1 MAATAGHQVD
11 QDQDQVQK
19 RIFTNWINAQLA
31 KHPTPSV
38 VRDLFQDL
46 CDGHQ
51 LLDLLEVL
59 SGHQLDHERKRNDPA
74 HWRSNVDTALRFLT
88 TQSVKLVNINVPDVV
103 AGKPTVILGL
113 VWSIILHFQMERLT
127 LGLPR
132 DPSER
137 HLVPDV
143 TPSPTGTPPLKRGR
157 FQWQWG
163 GSTRQALLH
172 WAQDKARGTPV
183 PIRDFG
189 VSWRDGRAFAAL
201 MNSLHPGVL
210 PPTQLQPSSPTHTL
224 NIIFTTAENILGIP
238 RLLEPHDLTVEN
250 PDEKSIMTYV
260 SQFLGLSRQ
269 LPAGVHVTEEALGA
283 PWAEGRE
290 HPEVQ
295 ANVRQDFEDARREM
309 EGCIEGAVSFLQD
322 QGSPQQLLAKH
333 QETIQRFESGV
344 LQRFLDSTH
353 HMQTLLTPDSSLM
366 AADQQEDLCRK
377 WTAGVFGDI
386 EQSVVTWGESGPV
399 SRVGGGRGVRE
410 ELALTAPWEAAAPEA
425 GRSAAQEEEAL
436 SLSARQLNEALETAG
451 ILADGQSGHA
461 LSCWDLVEPLGCAA
475 EDAGL
480 QGGQQERMVQE
491 ELHARQSRLVG
502 SLRDIGERAG
512 AVPLTEATLPAVQ
525 ARLGSLVELELD
537 VQREAKE
544 LQGLREQADRLL
556 GSSLAG
562 EAQERLREAEEV
574 WGVTAG
580 EIQDRKDQCFVI
592 MAFLREFRSH
602 KKDLRSTIGKGERL
616 IQQHASYMGKERLG
630 QLLTEIEEVKCEF
643 GTKQEQLDG
652 LRKICQHLHSE
663 LRPFVDTGSLPFQR
677 EVDELVDRWL
687 DVTEWLQS
695 YGCSLQ
701 QALRLWDELREC
713 GCSGWAARRRLVPP
727 GEEAV
732 LEDQIHGQEQQN
744 WSFLEKAV
752 RIQELLRWEEVP
764 LELQVMESAAR
775 GELEQMKHCRRQL
788 MDQGGGTAQ
797 GPETTPG
804 SQGGADHPQVEE
816 HQDRQVGVDMG
827 VRDEQLP
834 MASGDEQEE
843 LWDSDDE
850 EVTPT
855 AEEFPQIHSLERS
868 GALEPREGQ
877 QRWTLDGTEEIPP
890 LPMDTEWSRERV
902 DITEQVSGP
911 WSEARPP
918 EEWRDLLPRERWGQ
932 ELPGPVEV
940 LAPLGPETSREVVPP
955 VGDRDLQRQRSW
967 VPEMKE
973 RHSLDQLPG
982 EREEVSG
989 ENGGIEDWLRHVT
1002 AQRGA
1007 RVSGSD
1013 GASESEPEGDWEA
1026 PSARREAAAESSS
1039 SSAERRNPPTAEVDP
1054 GVLQTSG
1061 TVEHTEEKD
1070 GQVDVDMGVRDEQLP
1085 MASGDEQEEL
1095 WNSDDEEV
1103 TPTAEE
1109 FPQVMAA
1116 VNMACTPSLPHSQTG
1131 EQRHEALGAPW
1142 AEGREHPEVQ
1152 ANVRQDFEDARREME
1167 GCIEGAVS
1175 FLQDQGSPQQ
1185 LLAKHQRPQERSR
1198 VASWRA
1204 DQQEDL
1210 CRKWTLV
1217 QADISAHVQWLREV
1231 ERRTSSVVPREA
1243 GSPARPGA
1251 QSDRSALTL
1260 PQAGVFGDIEQSV
1273 VTWGESGPVSRVG
1286 GGRGVRE
1293 ELALTA
1299 PWEAAAPEAG
1309 EPLWMVGYREQ
1320 RRTGP
1325 AEGSGGPV
1333 WDVTS
1338 LSPVPSAMEKE
1349 IAVDGAAGREQGA
1362 GTVSQGPP
1370 TPAVIR
1376 PAGTGSP
1383 GVVEDLSSQFGE
1395 DATMNKPSKGHHP
1408 ALGEHQRDKDRH
1420 IPYGSAQLPA
1430 PGDTPFLSGDWDG
1443 QRAPSPESLGWRE
1456 LLPVARALPE
1466 QMSQSRRYPGQEM
1479 VLPPPAG
1486 EDGTGT
1492 PGVSSEG
1499 QWGAEAAGD
1508 QGEDITTTTTGERRQ
1523 ELRQEAALAVGEAR
1537 RAVGWA
1543 EGQLTRGVDTKVP
1556 GGWHD
1561 LPVAVRLGKAGGRVN
1576 RAAEASVARE
1586 VEGLGAGRGPE
1597 PLTPT
1602 EQVYP
1607 GETAREE
1614 SQEQGA
1620 GISLAGPLRP
1630 WQSHSLAPKEHGED
1644 QEPSLGPGSE
1654 DGGESDQGEGRH
1666 PLAWSSVPEYGWPS
1680 GRSAPPANIP
1690 EIQREQVGEASG
1702 EVLPSLWTTTICQ
1715 DNQGVRDDIG
1725 ETPADPWKAT
1735 TCQDN
1740 EEVVDNIGEESPD
1753 PHLAIVGQGNDEV
1766 GDNVGEKLPDLWA
1779 PTMGHGNKGIRDDVT
1794 EIPTDP
1800 CKAGMGQD
1808 NKGVRSHV
1816 DEILPDTWNATMSP
1830 GNKGVGDNVG
1840 KIPPDPWKA
1849 TTYQGHQDIRDVG
1862 ETSSDPWKATMS
1874 QDNDGVGHNI
1884 GETPP
1889 SLWETTTGQ
1898 GHQGARD
1905 LIPGTVSL
1913 YRRDMELDIN
1923 PQRAV
1928 ILASEMGMEVMDG
1941 SSEKLGGERP
1951 VQSVGLVPWSRHTPE
1966 CSQPPRESPDT
1977 GHVTH
1982 HPARDDSGTPAVTA
1996 EQAAWAEVTSGL
2008 SLPST
2013 ETMGGPEKAG
2023 IDPDV
2028 EHSAREE
2035 LEQFE
2040 GAPQHSRS
2048 AALEE
2053 EALSLSARQLNEALE
2068 TAGILADGQSGH
2080 ALSCWD
2086 LVEPLGCAAEDAGLQ
2101 GGQQERMVQE
2111 ELHARQSRLVGSLRD
2126 IGERAGAVPLTEA
2139 TLPAVQARLGSLV
2152 ELELDVQ
2159 REAKELQGLREQAD
2173 RLLGSS
2179 LAGEA
2184 QERLREAEEVWGVTA
2199 GEIQD
2204 RKDQCFVIMAFLREF
2219 RSHKKDLRSTI
2230 GKGERLIQQ
2239 HASYMGKERLGQLL
2253 TEIEEVKCE
2262 FGTKQEQLDGLRKIC
2277 QHLHS
2282 ELRPF
2287 VDTGS
2292 LPFQREVDELVDR
2305 WLDVTEWL
2313 QSYGCSLQ
2321 QALRL
2326 WDELRECGCSGWAAR
2341 RRLVPPGE
2349 EAVLED
2355 QIHGQEQQNW
2365 SFLEKAVRIQ
2375 ELLRWEEVPLEL
2387 QVMESAARG
2396 ELEQMKHRRRQLMD
2410 QGGGTAQGPETTP
2423 GSQGGAD
2430 HPQVEEHQ
2438 DRQVGVDMGVRDEQL
2453 PMTSGVEQE
2462 ELWDSDDEEVTP
2474 TAEEFPQIHS
2484 LERSG
2489 ALEPREGQQRWTLD
2503 GTEEIPP
2510 LPMDTEWSRERV
2522 DITGQVSGPWSE
2534 ARPPEEWRDLLPRE
2548 RWGQEL
2554 PGPLEVEVLG
2564 PVGLETSRKVVP
2576 PVGDRDLQ
2584 HQRSWVPEMKERHSL
2599 DQLPGEREE
2608 VSGENGGIE
2617 DWLRHVTAQRGA
2629 RVSGSDGASES
2640 EPEGDWEAPS
2650 ARREAAAESS
2660 SSSAERR
2667 SPPTAEVDPGVLQ
2680 TPGTVE
2686 HTEEKGGRSEEL
2698 SDRIRETAGR
2708 VRDIEKMLQHRSQN
2722 VSEAKEQQ
2730 KRVWGELDRW
2740 HAVLSRLDAEVQ
2752 DLAEVD
2758 PCLAQQLMDALMD
2771 SFQEH
2776 QQAARTAEQRTT
2788 LVNKIP
2794 DCLEDYRQVT
2804 ESATA
2809 WIQSTQA
2816 QLSDTIDCTNGKSL
2830 GKQLFTLQVI
2840 ADTNG
2845 QKQAA
2850 LQEVGTRLR
2859 EVGEM
2864 FDTDHMVSRVEQLFE
2879 IGASLQQAVSQK
2891 AAEVEYIAT
2900 EIGAIES
2907 EVKTIESKL
2916 AKVNSILTAVDIE
2929 DLTAEEHLTNRQ
2941 IVAENLV
2948 EMRKVA
2954 GVLSSYEHS
2963 LALPEWATGTVQA
2976 FARLPLITG
2985 QLAELQQLTSRQ
2997 SGLLESLLEKLQ
3009 ECDTETERLQ
3019 ELQAGNMEDQ
3029 QERLAVVH
3037 EQRARLV
3044 RDAQKA
3050 LNEVTATL
3058 TDGQRSPPAHSE
3070 QPREP
3075 ESPQPATLPGK
3086 LTSLQE
3092 QDEDECEETM
3102 EPPEECHPS
3111 APPQPPHAEPQQ
3123 SVVGLDVCWERAAA
3137 VERELASAG
3146 ERLGAGVW
3154 SAAMHHN
3161 LQDSLLQSQTALTEI
3176 EEHLVCLTGTG
3187 LEQGGP
3193 ELEALSQRLGSLRG
3207 SLTQLRARL
3216 EMGKPTAEE
3225 LSQLCPT
3232 REMAQQT
3239 QMMWP
3244 PDQPCAPDDG
3254 RIPAEAPTRD
3264 VYRPVVG
3271 TPADPVL
3278 GPTLQRQIL
3287 DCWQQLQQETQ
3298 GLQKLLE
3305 DSLQQGPEPQV
3316 FVTAREP
3323 SCVSRPAPDVEE
3335 LSMWMAQL
3343 REQGQS
3349 AALLAGQTEGLTRQ
3363 DAGLRLE
3370 EAVQR
3375 TAVRISEWV
3384 AAAEQTL
3391 GHCSLGPCEEAP
3403 RQLDTLQVWTAALDG
3418 VHREMAEQLLVL
3430 GQADIFSCALAGGT
3444 LSTLHSN
3451 VQLLL
3456 RHCSLVSDS
3465 LRPRAEQ
3472 LTSCQERLGQL
3483 QVTVSQRQA
3492 EVQQRLLESAA
3503 CDTDQHLQWLEQT
3516 TVDLDSLD
3524 VELLSLRD
3532 GATRCD
3538 LEPHWLRRVEQLEEA
3553 LDDTMGLVGEQ
3564 QAELAH
3570 SLVMGRLY
3578 QGLMQ
3583 GTASLVELR
3592 QERLGP
3598 GDRLPTGTLADLR
3611 THLHSHKLFYR
3622 GLEDLMIR
3630 AEQISR
3636 NVPERIVA
3644 ERRVGRLELESRHKE
3659 LQSQALRHG
3668 VHAETTLQ
3676 CWAELEME
3684 LEVLEEML
3692 AALSSQL
3699 SDPRVGGETA
3709 RESSEGETECLHTC
3723 QRHEE

>member
-1 MAATAGHQVD
+1 MTLWHTALWYTALWYTALWHTALGHTALWHTALWYMALWYTAFWYTALRYMALWYTALWYTALWYTALWYTALWYTALWYTALWYTALWYTALWYTALWYTALWYTALWYTALWYTALWYTAT
-11 QDQDQVQK
+11 
-19 RIFTNWINAQLA
+19 LA
-31 KHPTPSV
+31 HGTQHPTPSV
-38 VRDLFQDL
+38 VHDLFQDL

-59 SGHQLDHERKRNDPA
+59 SGHQL
-74 HWRSNVDTALRFLT
+74 
-88 TQSVKLVNINVPDVV
+88 VKLVNINVPDVV
-103 AGKPTVILGL
+103 AGKPTVVLGL
-113 VWSIILHFQMERLT
+113 VWSIIRHFQMENLT

-143 TPSPTGTPPLKRGR
+143 TSSPTGTPPLKRGR

-163 GSTRQALLH
+163 GSARQALLH

-201 MNSLHPGVL
+201 VNSLHPGVL
-210 PPTQLQPSSPTHTL
+210 PPTQLQPSSPAHTL

-366 AADQQEDLCRK
+366 VADQQEDLCRK
-377 WTAGVFGDI
+377 WTVRPPTQGGPDHRLQERCCQLVQTDISAHVQWLREEVERRKSSVVPRAAGSPAWPGTQSDQSALTLPQRFTTPCVCQAGVLGDV

-399 SRVGGGRGVRE
+399 SRDGGGRGVRGE
-410 ELALTAPWEAAAPEA
+410 PALTALWEAAAPEA
-425 GRSAAQEEEAL
+425 GEPLWMVGYREQRRTGPAEGSGGPVWDVMSLSPVPSAMEKEIAVDGAAGREQGAGTVNLGPPTPAVIHPVGTGTPGAVEDLSGQSGEDATMNKPSQGHHPTLGEHQRDKDRHIPCGSAQLPAPGDTPFPSGDWDGQRAPSPESSGWRELLPVARAPPEQMSQDRRYPGQEMVLSPPAGEDGAGTPGVSSEGQWGAEAAGDQREDITTISAGERRQELRQEAALAVGEARRAVGWAEGQLARGGDIEVPGGWHDLPVNVRLGEAGGRVSRPAKASVTREMEGLGAGQGPEALTPTERVYPGETAREESQEQGVGISLAGPLRPWQSHSLAPERHREDQGPPLGPGSEDGGESDQGEGRHPLAWSSVPEYGWPGGRSAPPANIPEIQQEQVGEASGEVLPGLWTTTICQGNQGVRDDIGETPADPWKATTCQDNEEVVDNVDEKSPDPHLAYVGQGNDEVGDNIGEKLPDLWAPTMGQGNKGVRSHVDEIPTDPCKASMGQGNKGVRSHVDEILPDTWKATMSPGNKGVGDNVGKIPPDPWKATTDQGHQDIRDVGETSSDPWKETKGQGNDGVEHNIGETPPSLWATTTGQGHQGARHLIPGTASLYRRDMELDIIPQRAVIPASEMGMEVMDGSSEELGGERPAQSVGLVPRSRPTPECSQPPRESPDTGHVTHHPARDDSGTPAVTAEQAAWAEVTPGLSLPSTETMGGPEKAGTDPDVEHSAREELELLEGAPQHSRSAALEEEAL
-436 SLSARQLNEALETAG
+436 SQLKKALETTG
-451 ILADGQSGHA
+451 IQADGRSGHA

-491 ELHARQSRLVG
+491 ELLARQSRLVG

-525 ARLGSLVELELD
+525 ARLGSLVELELN

-556 GSSLAG
+556 GSSLAR
-562 EAQERLREAEEV
+562 EAQERLRKAEEM

-592 MAFLREFRSH
+592 MAFLREFQSH

-713 GCSGWAARRRLVPP
+713 GCSGWAARRRLVPL
-727 GEEAV
+727 GEGAV

-744 WSFLEKAV
+744 RRFLEKAV

-775 GELEQMKHCRRQL
+775 GELEQMKHRRRQL
-788 MDQGGGTAQ
+788 VDRGGGTAQ
-797 GPETTPG
+797 GPETTLG

-816 HQDRQVGVDMG
+816 QQDGQVGVDMG

-834 MASGDEQEE
+834 MTSGDEQEE

-850 EVTPT
+850 AVTPT

-868 GALEPREGQ
+868 GALELREGQ

-902 DITEQVSGP
+902 DITGQVSGP

-932 ELPGPVEV
+932 ELPGPLEVEV
-940 LAPLGPETSREVVPP
+940 LAPQGPETSREVVPP
-955 VGDRDLQRQRSW
+955 VGDGDLQHQRSW
-967 VPEMKE
+967 VSEMKE
-973 RHSLDQLPG
+973 RHSLYQLPG

-1039 SSAERRNPPTAEVDP
+1039 SSAERRNPPTAEADP

-1070 GQVDVDMGVRDEQLP
+1070 GQV
-1085 MASGDEQEEL
+1085 
-1095 WNSDDEEV
+1095 
-1103 TPTAEE
+1103 
-1109 FPQVMAA
+1109 
-1116 VNMACTPSLPHSQTG
+1116 
-1131 EQRHEALGAPW
+1131 
-1142 AEGREHPEVQ
+1142 
-1152 ANVRQDFEDARREME
+1152 
-1167 GCIEGAVS
+1167 
-1175 FLQDQGSPQQ
+1175 
-1185 LLAKHQRPQERSR
+1185 
-1198 VASWRA
+1198 
-1204 DQQEDL
+1204 
-1210 CRKWTLV
+1210 
-1217 QADISAHVQWLREV
+1217 
-1231 ERRTSSVVPREA
+1231 
-1243 GSPARPGA
+1243 
-1251 QSDRSALTL
+1251 
-1260 PQAGVFGDIEQSV
+1260 
-1273 VTWGESGPVSRVG
+1273 
-1286 GGRGVRE
+1286 
-1293 ELALTA
+1293 
-1299 PWEAAAPEAG
+1299 
-1309 EPLWMVGYREQ
+1309 
-1320 RRTGP
+1320 
-1325 AEGSGGPV
+1325 
-1333 WDVTS
+1333 
-1338 LSPVPSAMEKE
+1338 
-1349 IAVDGAAGREQGA
+1349 
-1362 GTVSQGPP
+1362 
-1370 TPAVIR
+1370 
-1376 PAGTGSP
+1376 
-1383 GVVEDLSSQFGE
+1383 
-1395 DATMNKPSKGHHP
+1395 
-1408 ALGEHQRDKDRH
+1408 
-1420 IPYGSAQLPA
+1420 
-1430 PGDTPFLSGDWDG
+1430 
-1443 QRAPSPESLGWRE
+1443 
-1456 LLPVARALPE
+1456 
-1466 QMSQSRRYPGQEM
+1466 
-1479 VLPPPAG
+1479 
-1486 EDGTGT
+1486 
-1492 PGVSSEG
+1492 
-1499 QWGAEAAGD
+1499 
-1508 QGEDITTTTTGERRQ
+1508 
-1523 ELRQEAALAVGEAR
+1523 
-1537 RAVGWA
+1537 
-1543 EGQLTRGVDTKVP
+1543 
-1556 GGWHD
+1556 
-1561 LPVAVRLGKAGGRVN
+1561 
-1576 RAAEASVARE
+1576 
-1586 VEGLGAGRGPE
+1586 
-1597 PLTPT
+1597 
-1602 EQVYP
+1602 
-1607 GETAREE
+1607 
-1614 SQEQGA
+1614 
-1620 GISLAGPLRP
+1620 
-1630 WQSHSLAPKEHGED
+1630 
-1644 QEPSLGPGSE
+1644 
-1654 DGGESDQGEGRH
+1654 
-1666 PLAWSSVPEYGWPS
+1666 
-1680 GRSAPPANIP
+1680 
-1690 EIQREQVGEASG
+1690 
-1702 EVLPSLWTTTICQ
+1702 
-1715 DNQGVRDDIG
+1715 
-1725 ETPADPWKAT
+1725 
-1735 TCQDN
+1735 
-1740 EEVVDNIGEESPD
+1740 
-1753 PHLAIVGQGNDEV
+1753 
-1766 GDNVGEKLPDLWA
+1766 
-1779 PTMGHGNKGIRDDVT
+1779 
-1794 EIPTDP
+1794 
-1800 CKAGMGQD
+1800 
-1808 NKGVRSHV
+1808 
-1816 DEILPDTWNATMSP
+1816 
-1830 GNKGVGDNVG
+1830 
-1840 KIPPDPWKA
+1840 
-1849 TTYQGHQDIRDVG
+1849 
-1862 ETSSDPWKATMS
+1862 
-1874 QDNDGVGHNI
+1874 
-1884 GETPP
+1884 
-1889 SLWETTTGQ
+1889 
-1898 GHQGARD
+1898 
-1905 LIPGTVSL
+1905 
-1913 YRRDMELDIN
+1913 
-1923 PQRAV
+1923 
-1928 ILASEMGMEVMDG
+1928 
-1941 SSEKLGGERP
+1941 
-1951 VQSVGLVPWSRHTPE
+1951 
-1966 CSQPPRESPDT
+1966 
-1977 GHVTH
+1977 
-1982 HPARDDSGTPAVTA
+1982 
-1996 EQAAWAEVTSGL
+1996 
-2008 SLPST
+2008 
-2013 ETMGGPEKAG
+2013 
-2023 IDPDV
+2023 
-2028 EHSAREE
+2028 
-2035 LEQFE
+2035 
-2040 GAPQHSRS
+2040 
-2048 AALEE
+2048 
-2053 EALSLSARQLNEALE
+2053 
-2068 TAGILADGQSGH
+2068 
-2080 ALSCWD
+2080 
-2086 LVEPLGCAAEDAGLQ
+2086 
-2101 GGQQERMVQE
+2101 
-2111 ELHARQSRLVGSLRD
+2111 
-2126 IGERAGAVPLTEA
+2126 
-2139 TLPAVQARLGSLV
+2139 
-2152 ELELDVQ
+2152 
-2159 REAKELQGLREQAD
+2159 
-2173 RLLGSS
+2173 
-2179 LAGEA
+2179 
-2184 QERLREAEEVWGVTA
+2184 
-2199 GEIQD
+2199 
-2204 RKDQCFVIMAFLREF
+2204 
-2219 RSHKKDLRSTI
+2219 
-2230 GKGERLIQQ
+2230 
-2239 HASYMGKERLGQLL
+2239 
-2253 TEIEEVKCE
+2253 
-2262 FGTKQEQLDGLRKIC
+2262 
-2277 QHLHS
+2277 
-2282 ELRPF
+2282 
-2287 VDTGS
+2287 
-2292 LPFQREVDELVDR
+2292 
-2305 WLDVTEWL
+2305 
-2313 QSYGCSLQ
+2313 
-2321 QALRL
+2321 
-2326 WDELRECGCSGWAAR
+2326 
-2341 RRLVPPGE
+2341 
-2349 EAVLED
+2349 
-2355 QIHGQEQQNW
+2355 
-2365 SFLEKAVRIQ
+2365 
-2375 ELLRWEEVPLEL
+2375 
-2387 QVMESAARG
+2387 
-2396 ELEQMKHRRRQLMD
+2396 
-2410 QGGGTAQGPETTP
+2410 
-2423 GSQGGAD
+2423 
-2430 HPQVEEHQ
+2430 
-2438 DRQVGVDMGVRDEQL
+2438 GVDMGVRVEQF
-2453 PMTSGVEQE
+2453 PMASGDEQE

-2484 LERSG
+2484 LERSR

-2522 DITGQVSGPWSE
+2522 DITGQVSGPWSK

-2564 PVGLETSRKVVP
+2564 PVGLETSREVVP
-2576 PVGDRDLQ
+2576 PVGDEYLQ
-2584 HQRSWVPEMKERHSL
+2584 HQRSWVPEMEERHSL
-2599 DQLPGEREE
+2599 DQLP
-2608 VSGENGGIE
+2608 GENGGIE

-2629 RVSGSDGASES
+2629 RVSGSDGASEF
-2640 EPEGDWEAPS
+2640 EPEGEWEAPS

-2667 SPPTAEVDPGVLQ
+2667 NPPTAEVDPRVLQ
-2680 TPGTVE
+2680 TSGTLE
-2686 HTEEKGGRSEEL
+2686 HTEAKQGGEEL

-2850 LQEVGTRLR
+2850 LQEVGTKLR

-2879 IGASLQQAVSQK
+2879 TGASLQQAVSQK

-2907 EVKTIESKL
+2907 EVKNIESKL
-2916 AKVNSILTAVDIE
+2916 VKVNTILTAVDIE
-2929 DLTAEEHLTNRQ
+2929 NLTAEEHLTNRQ
-2941 IVAENLV
+2941 IIAENLV

-2963 LALPEWATGTVQA
+2963 LTLPERAAGTVQA

-3044 RDAQKA
+3044 RDAQEA
-3050 LNEVTATL
+3050 LNEVTATF

-3092 QDEDECEETM
+3092 QDEDEDECEETM

-3176 EEHLVCLTGTG
+3176 EERLVCLTGMG

-3232 REMAQQT
+3232 KEVAQQT
-3239 QMMWP
+3239 EMMWP
-3244 PDQPCAPDDG
+3244 SDQPRAPDDS

-3271 TPADPVL
+3271 TPADPVP

-3323 SCVSRPAPDVEE
+3323 SCVLRPAPDVEE

-3384 AAAEQTL
+3384 AAAEQML
-3391 GHCSLGPCEEAP
+3391 GHCSLGPCEEAL

-3430 GQADIFSCALAGGT
+3430 GQADIFSCALAGRT

-3472 LTSCQERLGQL
+3472 LTSCQERLRQL
-3483 QVTVSQRQA
+3483 QVTVSQRRA

-3538 LEPHWLRRVEQLEEA
+3538 LEPHWLRQVEQLEET

-3583 GTASLVELR
+3583 GTASLVELG
-3592 QERLGP
+3592 QERLAP

-3622 GLEDLMIR
+3622 GLEDLIIR

-3644 ERRVGRLELESRHKE
+3644 EQRVGRLELESRHKE

-3692 AALSSQL
+3692 ATLSSRL
-3699 SDPRVGGETA
+3699 SDLLVVGETA

-3723 QRHEE
+3723 QEVCDGVEGSWPQMEEAQRRGEVLLRFVDSPELEDKLQTMEDAWISVRDRAHRQLYSLSTMLQLRHRIGDECGAVTTWLDAAERRLERWGQGSPDGTEGQENPNNLFLDIWTGLEECRTLQAAAVSRGKRLLALQPPGGTALQTQLHQLQHRWAHVEGQLPALQQQLQQDLRELLKVKEGELERLRQTLPPGVEPDPSGSPTEIVETLDQLQESCGCLAAEVGLCDPRRGQPLGLRGGAGWTQQQSHCGRGGKENYCFPRPPCVLLSKLVDWLDVTETRLRQSAAEETAPRSWDDVRREMHTYQRWRMELSLRQPALDLVNQTVVQGSGLGPQSDRGRSIALSEHLGALNLCAGRGWHTASKPGAGGGS